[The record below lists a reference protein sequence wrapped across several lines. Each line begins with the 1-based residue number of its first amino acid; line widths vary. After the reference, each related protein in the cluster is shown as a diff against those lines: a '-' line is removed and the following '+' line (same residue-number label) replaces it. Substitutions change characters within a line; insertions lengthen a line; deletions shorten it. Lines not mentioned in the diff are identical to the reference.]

1 VRVCITNDGE
11 VIDAAR
17 LARRL
22 GALPPDVDF
31 VNYVVNTMAF
41 AWLDARE
48 LGFQVRLQPTKIAP
62 QTEAALYFILLERR
76 PERVLVSLS
85 LGEACNHKMYASGAE
100 AVQGITSAIAAERQ
114 KRSRRFRSRSADF
127 SALRGFPSLQR
138 LLDLYQSSNARLD
151 PVRLEALLSPMLES
165 RFLLAERIQRD
176 DVLLITAVG
185 NGYRAFD
192 NRWFI
197 RSAGL
202 RLEEQPDVD
211 YGIWLAKGYRAV
223 LDGKAPQTE
232 EVDAV
237 IYRPRRGRRR
247 FTYRRLML
255 PFSGAGGRQFLLSTS
270 MPDPSIDLSVHQSVE
285 AC

>member
-11 VIDAAR
+11 VIDADR

-31 VNYVVNTMAF
+31 VNYVVNTMGF

-48 LGFQVRLQPTKIAP
+48 VGLQVRLQPTKIAP
-62 QTEAALYFILLERR
+62 KAEAALYFILLERR

-85 LGEACNHKMYASGAE
+85 LSEVCNHKMYASGAD
-100 AVQGITSAIAAERQ
+100 AVQGITGVMASERL
-114 KRSRRFRSRSADF
+114 KRRQFRSRSADF
-127 SALRGFPSLQR
+127 SALRDFPSLQR

-165 RFLLAERIQRD
+165 RFLLVERIERD
-176 DVLLITAVG
+176 DVLLISAVG
-185 NGYRAFD
+185 KGYRAFD
-192 NRWFI
+192 NRWSI

-202 RLEEQPDVD
+202 RLEEQPDID

-223 LDGKAPQTE
+223 LDAKAPLTE
-232 EVDAV
+232 EVDAI
-237 IYRPRRGRRR
+237 IYRPRQGRRR
-247 FTYRRLML
+247 FAYRRLML
-255 PFSGAGGRQFLLSTS
+255 PFSGTGVRQFLLSAS
-270 MPDPSIDLSVHQSVE
+270 MPDPSVDLSAHQSVE